1 MKINNKWFTL
11 VELMIVLSI
20 IWVLFG
26 VFSRLLSF
34 ENRDY
39 IRWEWCVN
47 HVYWEIKNY
56 FDNASTW
63 KWIYTWWNDL
73 EFPSLYSVQ
82 FNTWDNKVL
91 FKYDTVS
98 STGQDYKEI
107 LLSWTWRDSNFCFDE
122 NAWYHIN
129 IDKVNLDKIA
139 MNKLL
144 QSDVKTS
151 PFTLHETN
159 DSIVTWHVEFVFEKW
174 DFKRIIS
181 KIEFDKRVSRI
192 YHNKCV
198 HRWDDYET
206 CETWSDN

>member
-1 MKINNKWFTL
+1 MKINNKGFTL

-20 IWVLFG
+20 IGVLFG

-39 IRWEWCVN
+39 IRGEGCVN
-47 HVYWEIKNY
+47 HVYGEIKNY
-56 FDNASTW
+56 FDNASTG
-63 KWIYTWWNDL
+63 KGIYTGGNDL

-82 FNTWDNKVL
+82 FNTGDNKVL

-107 LLSWTWRDSNFCFDE
+107 LLSGTGRDSNFCFDE
-122 NAWYHIN
+122 NAGYHIN

-159 DSIVTWHVEFVFEKW
+159 DSIVTGHVEFVFEKG

-198 HRWDDYET
+198 HRGDDYET